1 MKVLTP
7 KTFGVLSK
15 RRASKKHTEPFWK
28 VMLLLLMRYPVR
40 ISTGTHAF
48 MTDPEPGIPISNKEH
63 STLPDVPKNS
73 AKNHNLQASVM
84 KKILLLLC
92 MVSAVA
98 NAKPLGP
105 AEQAVKFNK
114 WYVSQIAK
122 DIYPILDGNEIDK
135 FVTASTMKKL
145 RHTQDPG
152 YGEESDVFY
161 DADLFLKA
169 QDIRDDWSANVAAI
183 AVDSDP
189 VCVNVYIAFGK
200 KQEHVVVDCMAKEN
214 GAWKVQSVTA
224 AQYTRNVAGDKRST
238 I

>member
-1 MKVLTP
+1 
-7 KTFGVLSK
+7 
-15 RRASKKHTEPFWK
+15 
-28 VMLLLLMRYPVR
+28 
-40 ISTGTHAF
+40 
-48 MTDPEPGIPISNKEH
+48 
-63 STLPDVPKNS
+63 
-73 AKNHNLQASVM
+73 M

-152 YGEESDVFY
+152 YGEESDVCY

-224 AQYTRNVAGDKRST
+224 AQYTRNVAGDK
-238 I
+238 